1 MTHENFDQ
9 SQLRP
14 ACCLIAIVHVC
25 TSPLFTDNVITK
37 LTLLSKNPVNR
48 MPDGM
53 ALGEYIG
60 CTPEIARNLTEMLLF
75 WTLQVAPR
83 HM

>member
-75 WTLQVAPR
+75 WT
-83 HM
+83 